1 MTPYRLLVAERKQ
14 RRRRGDDLPV
24 PDSAIASLSSEWHV
38 PGRIVLAAAT
48 QAHFTYYLPPSRDA
62 ALFLVASS
70 PIVDRQWFY
79 VIEANKP
86 VYAYLDF
93 DCDTPGAYTAATWA
107 AAVQRC
113 AVLFA
118 GFVAAT
124 FLCPSNTD
132 GWRFYDA
139 STERKWSAH
148 AHSRIVFASIADMRE
163 VAQRF
168 CAWLRRR
175 HAESDPLVAPL
186 FFVSRRS
193 PAACIVD
200 GSVYT
205 ERPFRLPLNRKA
217 INVANYL
224 QPAYGTQPYESMLDE
239 INAGFLH
246 PSPDTPTLPPFSAI
260 VAARRDITAAL
271 RPVGDSSAQV
281 DAAIRAVWR
290 GPADVPPIVQDPAE
304 ITPATR
310 RALMSV
316 AGGFIEAAALQLYR
330 DAPLS
335 EWDGRTQVLLAASS
349 MVPDLVGV
357 LADIGGIVNLNVCV
371 KTTDFRLAHAFV
383 ALILRTH
390 AWIAAGTDNVDAW
403 LAAGECVL
411 PDGLDVAA
419 AFDAL
424 RRDAPSVLPVPEN
437 AVTLD
442 CMKLATHSP
451 FDDDGT

>member
-1 MTPYRLLVAERKQ
+1 
-14 RRRRGDDLPV
+14 
-24 PDSAIASLSSEWHV
+24 
-38 PGRIVLAAAT
+38 
-48 QAHFTYYLPPSRDA
+48 
-62 ALFLVASS
+62 
-70 PIVDRQWFY
+70 
-79 VIEANKP
+79 
-86 VYAYLDF
+86 
-93 DCDTPGAYTAATWA
+93 
-107 AAVQRC
+107 
-113 AVLFA
+113 
-118 GFVAAT
+118 
-124 FLCPSNTD
+124 
-132 GWRFYDA
+132 
-139 STERKWSAH
+139 
-148 AHSRIVFASIADMRE
+148 
-163 VAQRF
+163 
-168 CAWLRRR
+168 
-175 HAESDPLVAPL
+175 
-186 FFVSRRS
+186 
-193 PAACIVD
+193 
-200 GSVYT
+200 
-205 ERPFRLPLNRKA
+205 
-217 INVANYL
+217 
-224 QPAYGTQPYESMLDE
+224 
-239 INAGFLH
+239 
-246 PSPDTPTLPPFSAI
+246 
-260 VAARRDITAAL
+260 
-271 RPVGDSSAQV
+271 
-281 DAAIRAVWR
+281 
-290 GPADVPPIVQDPAE
+290 VPPIVQDPAE

-335 EWDGRTQVLLAASS
+335 EWEGRTQVLLAASS